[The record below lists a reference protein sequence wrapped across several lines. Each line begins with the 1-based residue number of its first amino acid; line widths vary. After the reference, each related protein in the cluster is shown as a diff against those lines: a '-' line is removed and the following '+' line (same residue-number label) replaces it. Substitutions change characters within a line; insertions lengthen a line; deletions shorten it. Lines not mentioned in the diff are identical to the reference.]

1 MLSLTVNCGFCNEPT
16 NDLHNCEAELYFE
29 QDLESLR
36 VVPNGMTYSATSIAM
51 AELFLKE
58 HPEFND
64 QPNAV
69 GAYFKVGV
77 GLTREQEDWITP
89 VDYEDVTG
97 FPVEVNFTSDST
109 SREEE
114 WQGIYDNREVMPNLS
129 QWRDVEP
136 KRCTTAF
143 HWWTNTRV
151 PLIYS
156 EAPNRVPEGFTSDD
170 SYVNSY
176 EALDFT
182 NPRLMGYEFH
192 ELQAF
197 ASELLIDAEIT
208 ERFQYKVFNA
218 YVGRD
223 EKFHIGL
230 LTFDR
235 PDSENVSV
243 TCKRGGCKLS
253 VETPTD
259 IDRASME
266 DFVLNCIRHGN
277 NHGPDW
283 LINRKDFTLIH
294 ANNCDTVH
302 AGIQCNANSPRHF
315 INELNAQS
323 FDAVFNFLI
332 HHRKFC
338 STTSCRCTHY
348 YHLLNERNYDAI
360 AA

>member
-1 MLSLTVNCGFCNEPT
+1 MLITLCGFCNEPT
-16 NDLHNCEAELYFE
+16 NDLHTCEYEGYF
-29 QDLESLR
+29 QSDLESLR
-36 VVPNGMTYSATSIAM
+36 VVPNGMTYSPTSIAL
-51 AELFLKE
+51 AEMFLKE

-89 VDYEDVTG
+89 VDYEEVSG
-97 FPVEVNFTSDST
+97 LPVVREFSDEIT
-109 SREEE
+109 REDE
-114 WQGIYDNREVMPNLS
+114 WQGIYDLREQMPNLS

-143 HWWTNTRV
+143 HWWTKERS
-151 PLIYS
+151 PKIYA
-156 EAPNRVPEGFTSDD
+156 EAPNRLPEGFTSNEE
-170 SYVNSY
+170 YVQEY

-182 NPRLMGYEFH
+182 NSRLMRLEFS
-192 ELQAF
+192 ELQGF
-197 ASELLIDAEIT
+197 ASELLIDADIT
-208 ERFQYKVFNA
+208 ERFQYKIFNA

-235 PDSENVSV
+235 ISEDVVSV
-243 TCKRGGCKLS
+243 QCKRGGCRLH
-253 VETPTD
+253 VMTNVDVPRTE
-259 IDRASME
+259 ME

-283 LINRKDFTLIH
+283 LINRSDFTRIH
-294 ANNCDTVH
+294 ANNCDVQH
-302 AGIQCNANSPRHF
+302 SDNEPCNANSPRYF
-315 INELNAQS
+315 VNELNAEN

-332 HHRKFC
+332 QHRKFC
-338 STTSCRCTHY
+338 SHAECRCTHY
-348 YHLLNERNYDAI
+348 YHLLNERNYYQGV